1 MIRTV
6 LRTEHVTM
14 QFGGVIAV
22 NDLNIVVKEHEI
34 IALIGPNGA
43 GKTTAFNDITGVYTP
58 TKGRV
63 IYTKTNGQEIDI
75 TGKKPSE
82 IAQLGIARTFQNIRL
97 FKDLSV
103 YENVLIAKH
112 LHLKSNFVSATFRLP
127 GYKKEEE
134 AMRADVERLL
144 KEVKLWDVRN
154 EKASSLPYGKQRYL
168 EIVRALATEPQLLLL
183 DEPAAGMNPKETAE
197 LTDFIR
203 QIRDRFKLTIFMIE
217 HHMDLVMEI
226 SDRIYVLD
234 FGTTIAT
241 GDPAAI
247 QNNERVIKAYL
258 GEDEDAESQR
268 PGCGLRRH

>member
-43 GKTTAFNDITGVYTP
+43 GKTTAFNVITGVYTP
-58 TKGRV
+58 SKGRV

-112 LHLKSNFVSATFRLP
+112 LHLESNFLSATFRLP

-144 KEVKLWDVRN
+144 KEVKLWDVRD

-258 GEDEDAESQR
+258 GEDEDA
-268 PGCGLRRH
+268 

>member
-58 TKGRV
+58 TEGRV
-63 IYTKTNGQEIDI
+63 IYSPAEGKEIDI
-75 TGKKPSE
+75 TGRKPSE

-112 LHLKSNFVSATFRLP
+112 LHLESNFLAATFRLP

-144 KEVKLWDVRN
+144 KEVNLWDVRN
-154 EKASSLPYGKQRYL
+154 EKASGLPYGKQRYL
-168 EIVRALATEPQLLLL
+168 EIVRALATEPKLLLL

-197 LTDFIR
+197 LTEFIR
-203 QIRDRFKLTIFMIE
+203 QIRDRFNLTIFMIE

-258 GEDEDAESQR
+258 GEDEDA
-268 PGCGLRRH
+268 

>member
-63 IYTKTNGQEIDI
+63 LYTKANGQEIDI

-203 QIRDRFKLTIFMIE
+203 QIRDRFQLTIFMIE

-258 GEDEDAESQR
+258 GEDEDA
-268 PGCGLRRH
+268 

>member
-112 LHLKSNFVSATFRLP
+112 LHLKSNFVSATLRLP

-154 EKASSLPYGKQRYL
+154 
-168 EIVRALATEPQLLLL
+168 
-183 DEPAAGMNPKETAE
+183 EPAAGMNPKETAE

-258 GEDEDAESQR
+258 GEDEDA
-268 PGCGLRRH
+268 